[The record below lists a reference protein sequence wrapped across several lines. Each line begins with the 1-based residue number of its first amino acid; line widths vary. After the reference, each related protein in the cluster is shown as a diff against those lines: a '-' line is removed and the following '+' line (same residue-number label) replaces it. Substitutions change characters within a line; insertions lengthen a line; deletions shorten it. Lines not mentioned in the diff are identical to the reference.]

1 MCVCVDITVAVV
13 AVTNEHTSSHTF
25 ADSID
30 SVTSEGKEEK
40 RAQSKGE
47 WKEFT
52 ESERERE
59 REREFRVQGTIANRI
74 KALLLDYRPTDF
86 ELTVSSIL
94 NCQR

>member
-1 MCVCVDITVAVV
+1 MCVCVCVDITVAVV

-59 REREFRVQGTIANRI
+59 RERISCARNHCKQNQGAFIG
-74 KALLLDYRPTDF
+74 LPT
-86 ELTVSSIL
+86 
-94 NCQR
+94 N